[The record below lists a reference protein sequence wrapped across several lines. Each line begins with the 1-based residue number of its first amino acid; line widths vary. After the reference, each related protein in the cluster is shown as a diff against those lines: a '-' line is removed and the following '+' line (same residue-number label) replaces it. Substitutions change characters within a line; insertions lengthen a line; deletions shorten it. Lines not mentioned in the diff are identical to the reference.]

1 MSSYQNR
8 NTSRSLN
15 SNQPYDDSHIYVNID
30 IDSRTSSVSSENSTL
45 GTANISKSIPII
57 MQAEHY
63 HLIVDRFEINGRML
77 PLFIF
82 NPNENYTVRITSG
95 GINYDVNLIHVNNQG
110 LTVSD
115 IGYYYYYNYQDVID
129 IINTAFVTAS
139 GLAGVTAPFFTW
151 DTDSQKFTIFADAS
165 TFNRTTGGTDY
176 ISFNIPIYRLFPA
189 YSYDYIG
196 AEFYRL
202 RMFDNHNN
210 IFTPSG
216 TTPPYGVPPLPVAE
230 MEFIFLKDQFS
241 VVDKWNPVDSIIFVS
256 NKISLKET
264 FASISNVNQNNS
276 NAGTL
281 AILTDFKL
289 DAVSSGDPRKTLIYN
304 PSIYRL
310 LDLYS
315 SSPINTIDISV
326 YFTDKLTNQLNPIRI
341 FKGDRISIKLLF
353 QKKELYE

>member
-1 MSSYQNR
+1 MSSYQSR

-129 IINTAFVTAS
+129 IINTALVTAS

-165 TFNRTTGGTDY
+165 TFNRSTGGTDY
-176 ISFNIPIYRLFPA
+176 ISFNIP
-189 YSYDYIG
+189 
-196 AEFYRL
+196 
-202 RMFDNHNN
+202 
-210 IFTPSG
+210 
-216 TTPPYGVPPLPVAE
+216 
-230 MEFIFLKDQFS
+230 
-241 VVDKWNPVDSIIFVS
+241 
-256 NKISLKET
+256 
-264 FASISNVNQNNS
+264 
-276 NAGTL
+276 
-281 AILTDFKL
+281 
-289 DAVSSGDPRKTLIYN
+289 
-304 PSIYRL
+304 
-310 LDLYS
+310 
-315 SSPINTIDISV
+315 
-326 YFTDKLTNQLNPIRI
+326 
-341 FKGDRISIKLLF
+341 
-353 QKKELYE
+353 